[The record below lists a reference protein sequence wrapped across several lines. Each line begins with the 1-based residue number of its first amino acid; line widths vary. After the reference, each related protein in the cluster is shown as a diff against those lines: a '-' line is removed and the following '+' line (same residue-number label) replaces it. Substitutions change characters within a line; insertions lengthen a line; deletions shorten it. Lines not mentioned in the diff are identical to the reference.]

1 MKSGFAVLSAAVLFA
16 VPVFAQDAMP
26 ASGTY
31 TFDPEHSAISFD
43 YDHNN
48 RLSDS
53 YGMVRGI
60 EGTIVLD
67 AENPAN
73 STVEASFP
81 MSNIITIAPALDE
94 HIRGEDFFNSSDGSS
109 PISFKSTKVVPE
121 GDNEAK
127 VTGDLTIN
135 GVTKEA
141 VLDVDFNNYAE
152 NPMTK
157 AMTAGFN
164 AETTIKRSDFD
175 LGAFVPMVEDEV
187 EINISVEA
195 AAAQ

>member
-1 MKSGFAVLSAAVLFA
+1 
-16 VPVFAQDAMP
+16 MP

-31 TFDPEHSAISFD
+31 TFDPEHSAISFE

-48 RLSDS
+48 RLSES
-53 YGMVRGI
+53 YGIIRGV

-67 AENPAN
+67 TENPAN

-81 MSNIITIAPALDE
+81 MSNIVTTAPALDE
-94 HIRGEDFFNSSDGSS
+94 HIRGKDFFNSPDGSS
-109 PISFKSTKVVPE
+109 PITFKSTKVDPE
-121 GDNEAK
+121 GDDEAK

-135 GVTKEA
+135 GVTKEV

-164 AETTIKRSDFD
+164 AETTIKRSDFNLD
-175 LGAFVPMVEDEV
+175 AFVPMVEDEV

-195 AAAQ
+195 AVAQ